1 MKGWQVA
8 LLCLAIAL
16 FAVSGTLLFI
26 RQTEEK
32 APQVDLPRYTADQ
45 VIAVAKAYAGECYLG
60 GSWWQGNVEFY
71 DASWTTV
78 YLGDGK
84 WKVTRECGGQYRWD
98 TTTVPSEWTF
108 YEATGE
114 LKPWS

>member
-8 LLCLAIAL
+8 LLCLAIAAL
-16 FAVSGTLLFI
+16 AVFGTLLFI

-32 APQVDLPRYTADQ
+32 APPVDIPRYTADQ
-45 VIAVAKAYAGECYLG
+45 VIAVAKAYPGEECG
-60 GSWWQGNVEFY
+60 GSIWSGSEPY

-84 WKVTRECGGQYRWD
+84 WKVTKYCRGQYRWE
-98 TTTVPSEWTF
+98 TTPTLVSEWTF

-114 LKPWS
+114 LKPS

>member
-8 LLCLAIAL
+8 LLCLAVA
-16 FAVSGTLLFI
+16 AVAVVGTLLFI

-32 APQVDLPRYTADQ
+32 PPQVDIPRYTADQ
-45 VIAVAKAYAGECYLG
+45 VIAVAKAYAGEECG
-60 GSWWQGNVEFY
+60 GSIWSEPH

-84 WKVTRECGGQYRWD
+84 WKIIKGCDGGLPWS
-98 TTTVPSEWTF
+98 TTTVVSEWIF

-114 LKPWS
+114 LKPSQ

>member
-32 APQVDLPRYTADQ
+32 APQVDIPRYTADQ
-45 VIAVAKAYAGECYLG
+45 VIAVAKAYAGEECG
-60 GSWWQGNVEFY
+60 GGPYRWSGESY
-71 DASWTTV
+71 EASWTTV

-84 WKVTRECGGQYRWD
+84 WKVTKECPGAPWT
-98 TTTVPSEWTF
+98 TTTVVSDWTF

-114 LKPWS
+114 LKPR

>member
-8 LLCLAIAL
+8 LLCLAIAAL
-16 FAVSGTLLFI
+16 AVLGTLLFI
-26 RQTEEK
+26 QQTEEK
-32 APQVDLPRYTADQ
+32 DPQPDIPRYTADQ
-45 VIAVAKAYAGECYLG
+45 VIAVAKAYAGECSRYP
-60 GSWWQGNVEFY
+60 WQSNSNDY

-84 WKVTRECGGQYRWD
+84 WRVTKECASV
-98 TTTVPSEWTF
+98 TTWTF

-114 LKPWS
+114 LKPS

>member
-32 APQVDLPRYTADQ
+32 APQVDIPRYTADQ
-45 VIAVAKAYAGECYLG
+45 VIAVAKAYAGEECG
-60 GSWWQGNVEFY
+60 DGPTRWWSGESY
-71 DASWTTV
+71 EASWTTV

-84 WKVTRECGGQYRWD
+84 WRVTKECSGAVVED
-98 TTTVPSEWTF
+98 WTF

-114 LKPWS
+114 LKPS

>member
-8 LLCLAIAL
+8 LLCLAIAAL
-16 FAVSGTLLFI
+16 SVLGTLLFI
-26 RQTEEK
+26 RQTE
-32 APQVDLPRYTADQ
+32 DIPRYTADQ
-45 VIAVAKAYAGECYLG
+45 VIAVAKAYAGEECGG
-60 GSWWQGNVEFY
+60 GSRWWEYVEPY

-84 WKVTRECGGQYRWD
+84 WRVTKECASV
-98 TTTVPSEWTF
+98 TTWTF

-114 LKPWS
+114 LKPE

>member
-8 LLCLAIAL
+8 LSCLAVA
-16 FAVSGTLLFI
+16 AVAVLGTLLFV
-26 RQTEEK
+26 RQTEDI
-32 APQVDLPRYTADQ
+32 APQQDIPRYTADR
-45 VIAVAKAYAGECYLG
+45 VIAVAKAYAGECGRG
-60 GSWWQGNVEFY
+60 GGRWSEYVETEPY

-84 WKVTRECGGQYRWD
+84 WRVTKTCG
-98 TTTVPSEWTF
+98 SAEEWTF

-114 LKPWS
+114 LR

>member
-8 LLCLAIAL
+8 LLCLAIAAI
-16 FAVSGTLLFI
+16 AVAGTWLFI
-26 RQTEEK
+26 RQTEEV
-32 APQVDLPRYTADQ
+32 PQVDTPRYTADQ
-45 VIAVAKAYAGECYLG
+45 VIAVAKAYAGECYRGSRWLG
-60 GSWWQGNVEFY
+60 TGEFY

-84 WKVTRECGGQYRWD
+84 WRVTQECALV
-98 TTTVPSEWTF
+98 TTWTF